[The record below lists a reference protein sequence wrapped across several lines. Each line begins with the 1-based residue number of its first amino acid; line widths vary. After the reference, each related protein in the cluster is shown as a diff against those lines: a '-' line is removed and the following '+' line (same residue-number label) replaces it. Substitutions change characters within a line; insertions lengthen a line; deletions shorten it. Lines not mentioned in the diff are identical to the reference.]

1 MRGRRLRRKAKLVR
15 LKPKVVDGYFMIP
28 KTELPPKQIIEKLE
42 LKPLNLRK
50 YRRKGYAKG
59 KAKKK

>member
-1 MRGRRLRRKAKLVR
+1 MR